1 MAIIALPDA
10 GYLHEC
16 FSYDPASGDF
26 RWKERP
32 RHHFLT
38 NNAFSAW
45 NARWSGKIAGRTRRQ
60 ISLDSRDFLCSR
72 IIWKMMTGTDPP
84 ALVDHQNN
92 KAPLDNKWENL
103 RSATRP
109 QNNTNRRVTNSLG
122 IKGVSQKKNRFRA
135 MVRSAGKRN
144 HLGYFDTAEEA
155 HAAYCKAARELHG
168 EFWNPG

>member
-1 MAIIALPDA
+1 
-10 GYLHEC
+10 
-16 FSYDPASGDF
+16 
-26 RWKERP
+26 
-32 RHHFLT
+32 
-38 NNAFSAW
+38 
-45 NARWSGKIAGRTRRQ
+45 
-60 ISLDSRDFLCSR
+60 
-72 IIWKMMTGTDPP
+72 MMTGTDPP

-144 HLGYFDTAEEA
+144 YLGYFDTAEEA